1 MHNIL
6 STRIDDI
13 KQIAKMY
20 ENMDSE
26 QAALVLSEIEDN
38 TQVIQILKNMSR
50 QKSAEILGLMEP
62 KRAADIT
69 NVMLQ

>member
-26 QAALVLSEIEDN
+26 QAALVLS
-38 TQVIQILKNMSR
+38 K
-50 QKSAEILGLMEP
+50 
-62 KRAADIT
+62 
-69 NVMLQ
+69 